1 MAKVL
6 PQIHFHTAAL
16 TEVSSKLMEMGRY
29 DNVSLY
35 PG

>member
-1 MAKVL
+1 MVKAL
-6 PQIHFHTAAL
+6 PQMHFHTAAL
-16 TEVSSKLMEMGRY
+16 TEMSSKLMGMGRY